1 MDVILL
7 QDVEKVG
14 DKHTIVSVKKGFGRN
29 YLIPKGLAILANE
42 TNRSRLDELKQKE
55 AEEESALLAE
65 FQALAAKLE
74 GQVLKI
80 GAKAGTSGK
89 IFGSVTNVQ
98 LAQALKDQLD
108 IDVDR
113 RKVVMPEEIKELG
126 SYHAQLDLHP
136 KVEAKVY
143 FEVFAE

>member
-1 MDVILL
+1 MDIILL
-7 QDVEKVG
+7 QDIEKVG
-14 DKHTIVSVKKGFGRN
+14 EKHSIVTVKNGFGRN
-29 YLIPKGLAILANE
+29 FLIPQGMAIIANKA
-42 TNRSRLDELKQKE
+42 NRSRLDELKNKE
-55 AEEESALLAE
+55 AEEEASRLAE
-65 FQALAAKLE
+65 FQAVVAKLE

-108 IDVDR
+108 VDIDR

-126 SYHAQLDLHP
+126 SYSAKLDLHP
-136 KVEAKVY
+136 EVGAKVY

>member
-1 MDVILL
+1 MDIILL
-7 QDVEKVG
+7 QDIEKVG
-14 DKHTIVSVKKGFGRN
+14 EKHTIVTVKDGYGRN
-29 YLIPKGLAILANE
+29 FLIPKGMAIIANE
-42 TNRSRLDELKQKE
+42 VNRSQLDDLKKKE
-55 AEEESALLAE
+55 AEVEEARLAE
-65 FQALAAKLE
+65 VQAIAAKLE
-74 GQVLKI
+74 GQVLKV

-126 SYHAQLDLHP
+126 SYHADLDLHP
-136 KVEAKVY
+136 EVEAKVY

>member
-113 RKVVMPEEIKELG
+113 RKVFMPEEIKELG

>member
-7 QDVEKVG
+7 KDIEKVG
-14 DKHTIVSVKKGFGRN
+14 EKHTIVSVKNGYGRN
-29 YLIPKGLAILANE
+29 YLIPQGMAIVANE
-42 TNRSRLDELKQKE
+42 TNRSRLDDLRRK
-55 AEEESALLAE
+55 EEEEAAARLADVQQIAE
-65 FQALAAKLE
+65 KLE

-89 IFGSVTNVQ
+89 IFGSVTNIQ

-113 RKVVMPEEIKELG
+113 RLVVMPEEIKELG
-126 SYHAQLDLHP
+126 SYHAELDLHSDLDI
-136 KVEAKVY
+136 KVY

>member
-7 QDVEKVG
+7 KDVEKVG
-14 DKHTIVSVKKGFGRN
+14 DKHTIVSVKNGFGRN
-29 YLIPKGLAILANE
+29 YLIPKGMAIIANE

-55 AEEESALLAE
+55 AEVEAARLAE
-65 FQALAAKLE
+65 FQAVAAKLE

-108 IDVDR
+108 IDIDR
-113 RKVVMPEEIKELG
+113 RKVIMPEEIKELG
-126 SYHAQLDLHP
+126 SYHANLDLHP
-136 KVEAKVY
+136 EVEAKVY

>member
-1 MDVILL
+1 MNIILL
-7 QDVEKVG
+7 QDIEKVG
-14 DKHTIVSVKKGFGRN
+14 KKHTIVNVRNGFGRN
-29 YLIPKGLAILANE
+29 YLIPKGLAIIANE

-55 AEEESALLAE
+55 ADAE
-65 FQALAAKLE
+65 AARLSEIQAVAARLE

-113 RKVVMPEEIKELG
+113 RKVIMPEEIKELG
-126 SYHAQLDLHP
+126 SYNAHLDLHP
-136 KVEAKVY
+136 AVEVKVY